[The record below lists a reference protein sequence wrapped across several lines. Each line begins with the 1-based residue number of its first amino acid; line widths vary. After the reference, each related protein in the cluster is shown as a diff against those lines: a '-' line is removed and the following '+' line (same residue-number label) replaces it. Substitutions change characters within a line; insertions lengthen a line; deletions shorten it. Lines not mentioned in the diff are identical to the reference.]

1 MSSSSAT
8 PDAAER
14 GPRAWWL
21 GLPPRKRRLL
31 RTLMAVGVILVLVV
45 SVVLA
50 RFLSVENTERSD
62 DVALLQAEVRGDV
75 AGMLDQLSGCR
86 ANPSCLAVVKANAS
100 NPRLRRHGSVKILR
114 LDSKTAYS
122 LSGASGKTRVA
133 WTVLGKLPVVQCVDV
148 RRTGNFLSGIH
159 VQLIGLSAPINNEGI
174 CTKRTTEELEEEE
187 ATAAER

>member
-1 MSSSSAT
+1 MSAPTAT

-21 GLPPRKRRLL
+21 GLPPGKRRLL
-31 RTLMAVGVILVLVV
+31 RALLALGVIVVLIV

-50 RFLSVENTERSD
+50 RFLSVESVERND
-62 DVALLQAEVRGDV
+62 DAALLQAEVRGDI

-86 ANPSCLAVVKANAS
+86 ANPSCLAAVRADAS
-100 NPRLRRHGSVKILR
+100 NPRLRRHGAVKILR
-114 LDSKTAYS
+114 LDSNTAYS
-122 LSGASGKTRVA
+122 LSGTTGKTRVA
-133 WTVLGKLPVVQCVDV
+133 WTVLGTLPVVQCVNV